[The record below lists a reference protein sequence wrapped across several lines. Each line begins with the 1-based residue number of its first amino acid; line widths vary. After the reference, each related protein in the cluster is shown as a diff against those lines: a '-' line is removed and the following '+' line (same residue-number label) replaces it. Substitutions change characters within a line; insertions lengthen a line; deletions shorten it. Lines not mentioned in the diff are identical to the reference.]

1 MTKYRLTITA
11 TCPVD
16 GTTDVYEVTLK
27 TNDMLKVEAILDAVK
42 HYTGK
47 PIFQERLTFVLA
59 MALQSEVTTK
69 GTHSGV
75 KTTCTEFGGKE

>member
-1 MTKYRLTITA
+1 MTKYRLTVTA

-16 GTTDVYEVTLK
+16 ETTDVYELTVRTSG
-27 TNDMLKVEAILDAVK
+27 MLEVEEILSAVK
-42 HYTGK
+42 RYTAK

-59 MALQSEVTTK
+59 MTLQSEVTTK

-75 KTTCTEFGGKE
+75 KTVCTEFGGKE